1 MAVTVVVGIVVSD
14 LADVVVDVVI
24 ESLERV
30 LTPLSLWEG
39 KGIETS
45 IVCG

>member
-1 MAVTVVVGIVVSD
+1 MTVVVGIVVSA
-14 LADVVVDVVI
+14 LADVVVDVVV

-30 LTPLSLWEG
+30 LTPLPWWEG